1 VKKQINIFII
11 SPSDVN
17 SEREIARDV
26 CSQLNEVIGSD
37 VEVNSVLWEYKPQNY
52 HKDPQGN
59 FNAYKQPFGKF
70 DIAIVIL
77 WERLGSFIPKE
88 YVGKITGKS
97 PVTGTQWEIEEV
109 MAQCEMPLFF
119 YFKTEKKLYGKDEL
133 QEGLQQKKL
142 LETFLEDIDLQRG
155 GTGRGYQEFDSADKF
170 RDMLKSHLETEI
182 EMSSGIRISAS
193 WRSSLKPKSKMVL
206 IGTVVIF
213 LTAVLF
219 LWILMG
225 GSTLKRLEP
234 TIEVPKFKKKLTVK
248 INETDSHS
256 NKPIYALK
264 IEKNMTKKESGL
276 TDLCSVPVNTSAY

>member
-1 VKKQINIFII
+1 MKRQINIFII

-26 CSQLNEVIGSD
+26 CSQLNDAVGAD

-59 FNAYKQPFGKF
+59 FNVYKKPFGKH

-77 WERLGSFIPKE
+77 WERLGSFIPEE

-133 QEGLQQKKL
+133 QEGLEQKKL
-142 LETFLEDIDLQRG
+142 LETFLEDIDLERG
-155 GTGRGYQEFDSADKF
+155 GTSRGYQEFASVDKF

-182 EMSSGIRISAS
+182 EKSSGIRITVSGRTS
-193 WRSSLKPKSKMVL
+193 RKPKSKIVL
-206 IGTVVIF
+206 IGSVVVLLVTVLVS
-213 LTAVLF
+213 
-219 LWILMG
+219 WILMK
-225 GSTLKRLEP
+225 SIAPMRLEF
-234 TIEVPKFKKKLTVK
+234 TAEVPKLKKKLTVNTDK
-248 INETDSHS
+248 ID
-256 NKPIYALK
+256 
-264 IEKNMTKKESGL
+264 KNITKKESSPVNL
-276 TDLCSVPVNTSAY
+276 SSVPVNTSAY